1 MADKY
6 NIAIDARRLRATTG
20 RYTRELLNN
29 LQKIDTENTYHV
41 IIHKDDEG
49 KWQPYA
55 KNFKLHIV
63 EWDHYTFGEQIG
75 LLRFLHKL
83 NPDLVHFTMPQQP
96 LFYGKPKTTTVHD
109 LTLVKFKSG
118 VHNPVTY
125 TMKQLIFKVLLKRV
139 IKTSLAIYTLAEY
152 TRAEIAAYGKV
163 PATKVVIAHPASD
176 AMAKK
181 DRVYPEAEDKE
192 FVLYVGN
199 TFPYKNIS
207 RLIQAQQKLLQKHPK
222 LHVVAVGKID
232 DNVKVLQKEVKD
244 NGYKQVIFTGF
255 VDEEQLAWLYKNA
268 KAYVFPSLSEGFGMP
283 SLEAMQYDLPV
294 VSSDATVL
302 PEINGEAAHY
312 FNPEDVD
319 EMAKSIH
326 EVLSDDKLRQTLI
339 ENGRKQRNLYSWN
352 KMAKKIHANYMEVLK
367 DKTNA

>member
-1 MADKY
+1 MPKKFT
-6 NIAIDARRLRATTG
+6 IAIDARRLRATTG

-29 LQKIDTENTYHV
+29 LQKIDSNNIYHV
-41 IIHKDDEG
+41 IIHEKDEG
-49 KWQPYA
+49 KWQPNA

-63 EWDHYTFGEQIG
+63 PWDHYTLGEQFG
-75 LLRFLHKL
+75 FLKFLNSL
-83 NPDLVHFTMPQQP
+83 NPDLIHFTMPQQP
-96 LFYGKPKTTTVHD
+96 FFYNKPKVTTVHD

-118 VHNPVTY
+118 VHNPVIY
-125 TMKQLIFKVLLKRV
+125 TLKQSIFKLLLKKV
-139 IKTSLAIYTLAEY
+139 IRTSLDVYTLAEY
-152 TRAEIAAYGKV
+152 TKAEIAAYGNVSSSKI
-163 PATKVVIAHPASD
+163 VVAHPASD

-181 DRVYPEAEDKE
+181 DRVYPEANGKE
-192 FVLYVGN
+192 FILYVGN

-207 RLIQAQQKLLQKHPK
+207 RLIQAHQQLLEKRSG
-222 LHVVAVGKID
+222 LHLVVVGKVD
-232 DNVKVLQKEVKD
+232 DNVRVLQKEVEE
-244 NGYKQVIFTGF
+244 NSYRQVIFTDF

-302 PEINGEAAHY
+302 PEINGDAAHY
-312 FNPEDVD
+312 FDPEDVD
-319 EMAKSIH
+319 EMAKSID

-352 KMAKKIHANYMEVLK
+352 KMAKKIHTSYMNALS
-367 DKTNA
+367 DKHDA